1 MKRFMDEDFLLESE
15 TAQRLYHEH
24 AAKMP
29 ILDFHSHVNPREIAE
44 DVRYRNLAEAWLTA
58 DHYKWRLMRTD
69 GVEEKYITGGRAS
82 GRDRF
87 QKFAEMMPRAV
98 GNPMYAWVHLELL
111 RYFHSHVPLTGE
123 TAEEVWQQAGIA
135 LAEPDMTARG
145 VLKKSHVRLLATVD
159 DPADDLKWHAAI
171 RADGCETAC
180 AWATAVT
187 NDGPTALVLTRQN
200 LPQYPESCLDA
211 AKGAY
216 ILRDSEKEV
225 PDVLLMASGS
235 EVELIY
241 KAADE
246 LAKEGIDARVIS
258 MPSFELF
265 DKQPEEYKEQIMPKA
280 VRRRVAVEA
289 LTSFGWHKYVGLDG
303 ALVTLDHFGASAPA
317 AKIFEEFGFTVEN
330 VVETVKGLF

>member
-1 MKRFMDEDFLLESE
+1 MKRFMDEEFLLESE

-24 AAKMP
+24 AAKML

-44 DVRYRNLAEAWLTA
+44 DVRYRNLADAWLTA

-69 GVEEKYITGGRAS
+69 GVGEKYITGGRAA

-159 DPADDLKWHAAI
+159 DPADDL
-171 RADGCETAC
+171 
-180 AWATAVT
+180 
-187 NDGPTALVLTRQN
+187 
-200 LPQYPESCLDA
+200 
-211 AKGAY
+211 
-216 ILRDSEKEV
+216 
-225 PDVLLMASGS
+225 
-235 EVELIY
+235 
-241 KAADE
+241 
-246 LAKEGIDARVIS
+246 
-258 MPSFELF
+258 
-265 DKQPEEYKEQIMPKA
+265 
-280 VRRRVAVEA
+280 
-289 LTSFGWHKYVGLDG
+289 
-303 ALVTLDHFGASAPA
+303 
-317 AKIFEEFGFTVEN
+317 
-330 VVETVKGLF
+330 